1 MDNYTSQRRNYYGGN
16 GNRNVRSSNGSYNNR
31 NSYNSFNGV
40 NGRYNNNRNNGY
52 NGYNGGRY
60 NNNRS
65 ISYNSYYSR
74 NSSDDRSDRMETF
87 AAYDNVYRT
96 EIATEET
103 EDYDDIPIG
112 VAYIIFKPVPNHPF
126 WDHPLKFHSFPAE
139 SLEMGDYLQSGTFV
153 SEAKFTQSVEFTINH
168 QRRKIIVEFAAKE
181 YQEKIRMFK
190 LEINF
195 KDLMNDIYSE
205 LDASQRRSRGS
216 ITIENKYPAKYWV
229 LDESKKP
236 KDRFNW
242 CINDTWKRITEIN
255 TSNNDNEIP
264 LFHQNNEQ
272 PVNGLSLG

>member
-1 MDNYTSQRRNYYGGN
+1 MITDRDLLLFPFQPKIMDNYTSQRRNYYGGN

-126 WDHPLKFHSFPAE
+126 WDHPVRFHGRLLQVDYQNIFIVQMHSPII
-139 SLEMGDYLQSGTFV
+139 LMG
-153 SEAKFTQSVEFTINH
+153 
-168 QRRKIIVEFAAKE
+168 
-181 YQEKIRMFK
+181 
-190 LEINF
+190 
-195 KDLMNDIYSE
+195 
-205 LDASQRRSRGS
+205 
-216 ITIENKYPAKYWV
+216 NK
-229 LDESKKP
+229 S
-236 KDRFNW
+236 
-242 CINDTWKRITEIN
+242 
-255 TSNNDNEIP
+255 
-264 LFHQNNEQ
+264 
-272 PVNGLSLG
+272 